1 MSEKTV
7 QIDNI
12 SCGHCVRN
20 IQRELGAI
28 AGVERVDGDVARQTV
43 TVAFGPP
50 ASWEQI
56 ARTLV
61 DIGYPAAAS

>member
-7 QIDNI
+7 HIGNI

-20 IQRELGAI
+20 IQRELAEL
-28 AGVERVDGDVARQTV
+28 AGVERVDGDPATQTV

-61 DIGYPAAAS
+61 DIGYPAAES